1 MTGKDTPH
9 DHSYKRL
16 FSHAEMVTQL
26 LQTFVDEDWVT
37 QLDFSSLQKVDSSFI
52 TKEFREREDDVIWRV
67 KFQDK
72 WLYLYILLEFQSS
85 VDPLMAVRMM
95 GYIALLYQDLA
106 NQKLL
111 SKNNKLPPVL
121 PMVLYNGDQRWKA
134 ATQVKDLLD
143 QDIPHSLLRYNPD
156 VHYLLLDEGAIV
168 DNDQIPKSIQNLVVA
183 LFKLEHVKDLQ
194 EWHRVY
200 SEFTGQLLSSDQH
213 ELKKDFA
220 SWLYKSFIR
229 KERLGL
235 NPRENPISD
244 INDFYEVHTVLANRI
259 DEWERQITDKAM
271 QVGRSEG
278 IEQGIEQGVVQG
290 EQKLISRQLTKK
302 FGSLPVWVNDKLLSA
317 SPEQLDIYG
326 DRLLDAETLEQVFV

>member
-26 LQTFVDEDWVT
+26 LQTFVDEDWVA
-37 QLDFSSLQKVDSSFI
+37 QLDFDSLQKVDSSFVS
-52 TKEFREREDDVIWRV
+52 KEFREREDDVIWRV

-106 NQKLL
+106 SQKQLGKR
-111 SKNNKLPPVL
+111 SKLPPVL
-121 PMVLYNGDQRWKA
+121 PLVLYNGDRRWTA
-134 ATQVKDLLD
+134 VTQLSDLLD
-143 QDIPHSLLRYNPD
+143 QDMPVSLLRYCPD

-168 DNDQIPKSIQNLVVA
+168 DNHQIPKSVQNLVVA
-183 LFKLEHVKDLQ
+183 LFKLEHVKDRD
-194 EWHRVY
+194 EWHQVY
-200 SEFTGQLLSSDQH
+200 SEFTDQLLNSDQH

-229 KERLGL
+229 KDRLGL
-235 NPRENPISD
+235 NPRENPVSD

-278 IEQGIEQGVVQG
+278 IEQGVVQG
-290 EQKLISRQLTKK
+290 EQKLISRQLTKR
-302 FGSLPVWVNDKLLSA
+302 FGALPAWANEKLLSA

-326 DRLLDAETLEQVFV
+326 DRLLDAETLEQVFYNHLE